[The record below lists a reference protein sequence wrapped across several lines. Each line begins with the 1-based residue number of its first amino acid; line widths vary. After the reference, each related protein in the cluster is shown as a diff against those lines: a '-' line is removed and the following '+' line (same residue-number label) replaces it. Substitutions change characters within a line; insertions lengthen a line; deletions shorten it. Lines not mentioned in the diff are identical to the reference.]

1 MNAVSGG
8 QPEHESEH
16 SGRSGLEA
24 RQLRCAWRLREL
36 MAVRRN
42 WFNTTKLVPE
52 LRRLGFDF
60 DRSTVYRLVSAE
72 QPPKIPLEL
81 VVALC
86 KILDCRF
93 EDLVVELDPE
103 PGADRPTKRG
113 PGPALPDGPVLSA
126 DFFDAE
132 S

>member
-1 MNAVSGG
+1 MKAVSGG
-8 QPEHESEH
+8 RSERQPDLT
-16 SGRSGLEA
+16 GQSGLDA
-24 RQLRCAWRLREL
+24 RQPQCAWRLREL

-52 LRRLGFDF
+52 LRRHGFDF
-60 DRSTVYRLVSAE
+60 DRSTVYRLVSAG

-81 VVALC
+81 VVVLC

-93 EDLVVELDPE
+93 EDLVVERDPE
-103 PGADRPTKRG
+103 SGTDKPIERG
-113 PGPALPDGPVLSA
+113 PTPALPDGPVLSA

>member
-1 MNAVSGG
+1 MRAVPGG
-8 QPEHESEH
+8 QAEDR
-16 SGRSGLEA
+16 GRSGPQVL
-24 RQLRCAWRLREL
+24 QPRCVWRLREL
-36 MAVRRN
+36 MAVRRS

-52 LRRLGFDF
+52 LRRYGFDF

-93 EDLVVELDPE
+93 EDLVTEVEPE
-103 PGADRPTKRG
+103 DGERPRPRGAG
-113 PGPALPDGPVLSA
+113 PVMPDGPVLSG

>member
-8 QPEHESEH
+8 QPEHRGQSH
-16 SGRSGLEA
+16 LDTL
-24 RQLRCAWRLREL
+24 QPRCAWRLREL

-52 LRRLGFDF
+52 LRRYGFNL
-60 DRSTVYRLVSAE
+60 DRSTVYRLVSAD

-86 KILDCRF
+86 KILECRF
-93 EDLVVELDPE
+93 EDLVVEVDAE
-103 PGADRPTKRG
+103 PGTERSTQRG
-113 PGPALPDGPVLSA
+113 STPAMPDGPALSA
-126 DFFDAE
+126 EFFDAE

>member
-1 MNAVSGG
+1 MKAVAGG
-8 QPEHESEH
+8 QPER
-16 SGRSGLEA
+16 GGQPDLGA
-24 RQLRCAWRLREL
+24 WQPRCAWRLREL

-52 LRRLGFDF
+52 LRRHGFNL
-60 DRSTVYRLVSAE
+60 DRSSVYRLASAE

-103 PGADRPTKRG
+103 QGSDRPTTRG
-113 PGPALPDGPVLSA
+113 PAPTMPDGPVLSA

>member
-1 MNAVSGG
+1 MKAVPGG
-8 QPEHESEH
+8 QAEDRGS
-16 SGRSGLEA
+16 SGPQAL
-24 RQLRCAWRLREL
+24 QPRCVWRLREL

-52 LRRLGFDF
+52 LRRYGVDF

-81 VVALC
+81 VVSLC

-93 EDLVVELDPE
+93 DDLVTEAEPE
-103 PGADRPTKRG
+103 DGARPRPRG
-113 PGPALPDGPVLSA
+113 AGPVMPDGPVLSG

>member
-1 MNAVSGG
+1 MPGG
-8 QPEHESEH
+8 QAEDRRPSGPEA
-16 SGRSGLEA
+16 L
-24 RQLRCAWRLREL
+24 QPRCVWRLREL
-36 MAVRRN
+36 MAVRRS

-52 LRRLGFDF
+52 LRRYGFDF

-93 EDLVVELDPE
+93 EDLVTEAEPE
-103 PGADRPTKRG
+103 DGERPRPRGAG
-113 PGPALPDGPVLSA
+113 PVMPDGPVLSG

>member
-8 QPEHESEH
+8 QAEH
-16 SGRSGLEA
+16 SGQSGSNA
-24 RQLRCAWRLREL
+24 PQLRCAWRLREL

-52 LRRLGFDF
+52 LRRHGFNL
-60 DRSTVYRLVSAE
+60 DRSTVYRLVSATE
-72 QPPKIPLEL
+72 PPKIPLEL

-103 PGADRPTKRG
+103 TGNDRSTKRG
-113 PGPALPDGPVLSA
+113 PAPAMPDGPVLSA

>member
-1 MNAVSGG
+1 MSGG
-8 QPEHESEH
+8 QAENRRQSEPEA
-16 SGRSGLEA
+16 L
-24 RQLRCAWRLREL
+24 QPRCAWRLREL

-42 WFNTTKLVPE
+42 WFNTTKLAPE
-52 LRRLGFDF
+52 LHNYGFDF

-93 EDLVVELDPE
+93 EDLVVALDPE
-103 PGADRPTKRG
+103 GTERPRTRGAAPTM
-113 PGPALPDGPVLSA
+113 PEGPVLSS

>member
-1 MNAVSGG
+1 MKAVPGG
-8 QPEHESEH
+8 QAEDR
-16 SGRSGLEA
+16 GRCEPQSL
-24 RQLRCAWRLREL
+24 QPRCVWRLREL
-36 MAVRRN
+36 MAVRRS

-52 LRRLGFDF
+52 LRRYGFDF

-86 KILDCRF
+86 KILNCRF
-93 EDLVVELDPE
+93 EDLVAEVEPE
-103 PGADRPTKRG
+103 DDERPRPLGA
-113 PGPALPDGPVLSA
+113 GPAMPDGPVLSG

>member
-1 MNAVSGG
+1 MKAVPRG
-8 QPEHESEH
+8 QAEDRGP
-16 SGRSGLEA
+16 LEP
-24 RQLRCAWRLREL
+24 QVLQPRCVWRLREL
-36 MAVRRN
+36 MAVRRS

-52 LRRLGFDF
+52 LRRYGFDF

-93 EDLVVELDPE
+93 EDLVTEVEPE
-103 PGADRPTKRG
+103 NGERPRPRGAA
-113 PGPALPDGPVLSA
+113 PAMPEGPVLSG

>member
-1 MNAVSGG
+1 MKAVPGG
-8 QPEHESEH
+8 QAEDRGPL
-16 SGRSGLEA
+16 GPQVL
-24 RQLRCAWRLREL
+24 QPRCVWRLREL
-36 MAVRRN
+36 MAIRLG

-52 LRRLGFDF
+52 LRRYGFDF

-93 EDLVVELDPE
+93 EDLVAEVEPE
-103 PGADRPTKRG
+103 SGNRPRPRGAA
-113 PGPALPDGPVLSA
+113 PAMPEGPVLSG

>member
-1 MNAVSGG
+1 MKAVSGG
-8 QPEHESEH
+8 QPEHGGQSKLE
-16 SGRSGLEA
+16 GL
-24 RQLRCAWRLREL
+24 QPRCGWRLREL

-52 LRRLGFDF
+52 LRRHGFDF

-103 PGADRPTKRG
+103 PGTDRSTKRG
-113 PGPALPDGPVLSA
+113 PAPAMPDGPVLSA
-126 DFFDAE
+126 DFFEAE

>member
-1 MNAVSGG
+1 MKAASGG
-8 QPEHESEH
+8 QQEH
-16 SGRSGLEA
+16 SGQSDFHA
-24 RQLRCAWRLREL
+24 RQPRCAWRLREL

-42 WFNTTKLVPE
+42 WYNTTKLVPE
-52 LRRLGFDF
+52 LRRYGFDF

-86 KILDCRF
+86 RILDCRF

-103 PGADRPTKRG
+103 HGTDRSTKH
-113 PGPALPDGPVLSA
+113 GPAPAMPDGPVLSA